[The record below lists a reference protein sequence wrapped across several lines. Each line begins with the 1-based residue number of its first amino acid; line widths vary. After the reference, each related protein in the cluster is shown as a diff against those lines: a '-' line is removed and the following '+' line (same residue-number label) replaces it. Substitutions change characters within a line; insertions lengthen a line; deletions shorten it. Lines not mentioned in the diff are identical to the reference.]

1 MHGIYNKLMII
12 ICQQLLIKVYKYLNQ
27 INNLL
32 IMVQEEDK
40 KDKKEI

>member
-1 MHGIYNKLMII
+1 MHGIYNKHMII
-12 ICQQLLIKVYKYLNQ
+12 ICQQLLIKVYKYLIQ